1 MLPKSNRIW
10 QILLAYA
17 APYVCTNLLCPTR
30 APNLFYGKKIGEKN
44 RLGAGAPKDPKSRG
58 LASESLPAYPAVDTA
73 AAIGTQTAGIRTP
86 LSDGIVLTIGF
97 GGRRRPDVVLMVG
110 HPGVVWF
117 SGDLRERFAKGKG
130 KHFCGVMVREAVAWR
145 CCGGGGFG
153 MRANIV
159 GKRRSGCGSEYC
171 GGGGWGMGRY
181 CGRGLHKWYCG
192 GMRWRQGG

>member
-1 MLPKSNRIW
+1 MLPILIRNR
-10 QILLAYA
+10 QALLAYA
-17 APYVCTNLLCPTR
+17 ATYVCTNLLCPTR

-73 AAIGTQTAGIRTP
+73 AAIGARTVGIRTP

-171 GGGGWGMGRY
+171 GVAVGVWGGIAGGGCTSGIAAG
-181 CGRGLHKWYCG
+181 
-192 GMRWRQGG
+192 